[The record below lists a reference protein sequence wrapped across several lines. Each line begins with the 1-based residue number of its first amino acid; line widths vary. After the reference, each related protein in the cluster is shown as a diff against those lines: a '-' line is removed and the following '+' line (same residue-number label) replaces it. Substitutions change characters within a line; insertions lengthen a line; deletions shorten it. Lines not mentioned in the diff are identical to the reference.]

1 MKKVIFILCIIFLLI
16 CRMDVMS
23 YAQDTSRTLKLQG
36 YLLSWNEGTAKNRIV
51 SFAEAV
57 STPFSKTFVPQ
68 DQRRAFF
75 DMDGTLVCEKPN
87 YLEVVLAQNKLL
99 EKVKANPSLMKQS
112 LYKAVLKNDTDYL
125 YKHVKDVIV
134 QAFAG
139 ETLHAYK
146 AFCKSFL
153 YNQKHPKF
161 KRPYVELFY
170 VPMLE
175 LMDYL
180 RNHGFKIYVV
190 STSQQEFI
198 RSISEDILKL
208 PPEQIIGT
216 MVGFSLANLE
226 KDESPIFV
234 KNNNYFTPYNA
245 DEAKVI
251 RMRER
256 GILPSIFAFG
266 NSSGDYAMLD
276 ATTDSGL
283 PNLACI
289 LDHDDAE
296 REYEY
301 HKLKLLG
308 TAQKRSWSI
317 VSMKRD
323 FGIVF
328 RGR

>member
-1 MKKVIFILCIIFLLI
+1 MKKAIFILYIIFLLI

-36 YLLSWNEGTAKNRIV
+36 YLLSWNEGSAKNRIV
-51 SFAEAV
+51 SFVEAV
-57 STPFSKTFVPQ
+57 STPFSKAFVPKVH
-68 DQRRAFF
+68 RRAFF

-87 YLEVVLAQNKLL
+87 YLEVVVSQHRLM
-99 EKVKANPSLMKQS
+99 EKVKADPSLIKQN
-112 LYKAVLKNDTDYL
+112 LYKAVLENDTNYL
-125 YKHVKDVIV
+125 YKHVKDVIA

-146 AFCKSFL
+146 AYCKSFL

-180 RNHGFKIYVV
+180 RDHGFKVYVV

-198 RSISEDILKL
+198 RSISVGVLKL

-226 KDESPIFV
+226 KNESPNFV
-234 KNNNYFTPYNA
+234 RNKNYFTPYNA

-283 PNLACI
+283 PNLVCI
-289 LDHDDAE
+289 LDHDDPE

-301 HKLKLLG
+301 RKPKLLES
-308 TAQKRSWSI
+308 AHNHNWNI

-328 RGR
+328 RSR

>member
-1 MKKVIFILCIIFLLI
+1 
-16 CRMDVMS
+16 
-23 YAQDTSRTLKLQG
+23 
-36 YLLSWNEGTAKNRIV
+36 
-51 SFAEAV
+51 
-57 STPFSKTFVPQ
+57 
-68 DQRRAFF
+68 
-75 DMDGTLVCEKPN
+75 
-87 YLEVVLAQNKLL
+87 
-99 EKVKANPSLMKQS
+99 
-112 LYKAVLKNDTDYL
+112 
-125 YKHVKDVIV
+125 
-134 QAFAG
+134 
-139 ETLHAYK
+139 
-146 AFCKSFL
+146 
-153 YNQKHPKF
+153 
-161 KRPYVELFY
+161 
-170 VPMLE
+170 MLE

-234 KNNNYFTPYNA
+234 RNNNYFTPYNA

-283 PNLACI
+283 PNLVCI